1 MRMSK
6 ICAYQSLTGR
16 CPWSPQRLYVTFLSE
31 IFPTDEANLSRIA
44 LKERGLVRQGDKNG
58 LRSVFDIGRRPEI
71 MPFTQNM
78 RSLGTP
84 IFGFSYLKMFL
95 EALEDNIRCY

>member
-1 MRMSK
+1 MV
-6 ICAYQSLTGR
+6 
-16 CPWSPQRLYVTFLSE
+16 PERLYVTFLSE

-44 LKERGLVRQGDKNG
+44 RKKRGFVRQGDKNG
-58 LRSVFDIGRRPEI
+58 LRSVFDSGRLPEI

-84 IFGFSYLKMFL
+84 IFGFSYLKMFSKHS
-95 EALEDNIRCY
+95 RTM